1 MQDTSIPITVEA
13 DGRADGVQ
21 MKLAE
26 YTLDH
31 FIYKESIVEEFKL
44 SMDYSRARY
53 GTAILYSGLELSSK
67 YVASD
72 GQDKGYFNPK

>member
-1 MQDTSIPITVEA
+1 MA
-13 DGRADGVQ
+13 
-21 MKLAE
+21 LAK

-53 GTAILYSGLELSSK
+53 GTAILFS
-67 YVASD
+67 
-72 GQDKGYFNPK
+72 